1 MSGDIKAKIGTKL
14 SETEQKA
21 LDPKKVGKMQ
31 GKHPK
36 ADVEAQ
42 YTSLQVCPYCSCV
55 GYGQK
60 VRPSTCTSL
69 ATAAAGSSRPDISC
83 SAVISIPLVQ
93 KIRHVNPPSA
103 AFKGNDFVRAS

>member
-55 GYGQK
+55 GYSQESPT
-60 VRPSTCTSL
+60 VYLYFTCHCC
-69 ATAAAGSSRPDISC
+69 GRI
-83 SAVISIPLVQ
+83 
-93 KIRHVNPPSA
+93 
-103 AFKGNDFVRAS
+103 FKA